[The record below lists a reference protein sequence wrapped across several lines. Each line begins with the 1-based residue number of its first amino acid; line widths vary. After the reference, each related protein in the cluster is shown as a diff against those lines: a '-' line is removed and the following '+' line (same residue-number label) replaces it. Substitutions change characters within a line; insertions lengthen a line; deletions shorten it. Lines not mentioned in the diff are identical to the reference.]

1 MNNEQKKL
9 LEAQDRIQKLTKRSE
24 EETFKREVRAEKL
37 AVSSMREIN
46 LPQEGYLNGLWN

>member
-9 LEAQDRIQKLTKRSE
+9 LEVRDRIQKLVKELE
-24 EETFKREVRAEKL
+24 EETSKREVRAEKL

-46 LPQEGYLNGLWN
+46 LPQEGHLNGLWS

>member
-9 LEAQDRIQKLTKRSE
+9 LEVQDRIQKLTKRSE